1 VSSVKIDV
9 GSCEQFCKCHSC
21 GSPSVSKMYHILFRL
36 LDWGSMSLTAPLY
49 SLFLGTQLL
58 TAKSRLNTIKAE
70 HRRSP
75 ASTRIRLK
83 ILPYLCRS
91 RGPALVFPAC
101 IQVRAVL
108 CYVS

>member
-1 VSSVKIDV
+1 MAVLD
-9 GSCEQFCKCHSC
+9 FLFLKCDTYC
-21 GSPSVSKMYHILFRL
+21 FRL
-36 LDWGSMSLTAPLY
+36 LDWGSVNLTAPLY

-58 TAKSRLNTIKAE
+58 TTKSRLNTIKPE
-70 HRRSP
+70 HHRSP

-101 IQVRAVL
+101 IQVREFV
-108 CYVS
+108 CCKS